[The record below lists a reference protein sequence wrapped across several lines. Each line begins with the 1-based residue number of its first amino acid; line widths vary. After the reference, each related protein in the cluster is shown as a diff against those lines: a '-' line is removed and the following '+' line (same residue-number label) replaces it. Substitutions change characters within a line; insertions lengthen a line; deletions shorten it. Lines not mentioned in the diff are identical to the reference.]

1 MADVAE
7 LDIASK
13 RICLSETH
21 GHIVPWDPP
30 QFGIPSSVMEDFV
43 EMLVHQVLLYA
54 ERHGKEVAD
63 ANQQPS
69 SQSDAEN
76 TTVSNVVLEGFD
88 PYEEDQDE
96 DEQNISNN
104 PDGTCLLDPSAIA
117 DRERLP
123 GSSCD
128 GDQRAYGGNC

>member
-30 QFGIPSSVMEDFV
+30 QFGIPSSVMEDLV
-43 EMLVHQVLLYA
+43 EMLVRQVLLHA
-54 ERHGKEVAD
+54 ERHGKQVAD
-63 ANQQPS
+63 ASQQSP
-69 SQSDAEN
+69 QSDAEN

-88 PYEEDQDE
+88 PYEED
-96 DEQNISNN
+96 
-104 PDGTCLLDPSAIA
+104 
-117 DRERLP
+117 
-123 GSSCD
+123 
-128 GDQRAYGGNC
+128 